1 MLAELLDTTSLS
13 RRIIHRDRGL
23 NRDCDSLPVA
33 ASRRGG
39 GGVSHSVSIRGG
51 GSIAFSNYQLP
62 SEYVP

>member
-23 NRDCDSLPVA
+23 NRDCDSFPVV

-39 GGVSHSVSIRGG
+39 GDVSPNIPARGG
-51 GSIAFSNYQLP
+51 GLIGFSNYQLP